1 MIFKIYNS
9 DFGMKLTGVNYTFTH
24 VENMTIEDP
33 ENNKLVRGANGG
45 DKIGLVY
52 KEGIKE
58 PKKVTVT
65 IKGMSLALK
74 AALDQAFNDK
84 SRLDVWC
91 IDRSDGSS
99 KMAKNAII
107 CTQPQQLTIDENA
120 DSMNVALIFES
131 YDLSEVHKT

>member
-9 DFGMKLTGVNYTFTH
+9 DFGIKLGGVNYNFTH
-24 VENMTIEDP
+24 VQNMTIEDP
-33 ENNKLVRGANGG
+33 ENTKLVRGANGG
-45 DKIGLVY
+45 DKLGLVY

-65 IKGMSLALK
+65 IIGMSLELK
-74 AALDQAFNDK
+74 AALDGAYNDK
-84 SRLDVWC
+84 VRLDVWC

-99 KMAKNAII
+99 KMAKNAILS
-107 CTQPQQLTIDENA
+107 TQPQQLTIDENS

-131 YDLSEVHKT
+131 YDMSEVHKS